1 MSKAYIFLS
10 IYARYLYHKKNLRRA
25 GITKILNS
33 FMENNYPGY
42 NPVDWSPYI
51 EKCTTAAKKYAL
63 CECKGVWVTEN
74 ELETIGNINNKV
86 LERLAFTLICLA
98 KFGNY
103 RNPDNNNW
111 VSYKNSDIYSMACI
125 NTTAFEKDIKF
136 NKLKELGLIEYA
148 KKINNLSVKVLYI
161 DEGSRKKLFINDFR
175 KLGYEWRLYNGE
187 KYIRCENCKVLTKNT
202 NGKRKYCKDCGDNA
216 DREKARTRMKKIR
229 AN

>member
-1 MSKAYIFLS
+1 
-10 IYARYLYHKKNLRRA
+10 
-25 GITKILNS
+25 
-33 FMENNYPGY
+33 MENNYPGY

-51 EKCTTAAKKYAL
+51 EKCTTTARKYTL

-111 VSYKNSDIYSMACI
+111 VSYSNGDIYSMACI

-136 NKLKELGLIEYA
+136 NRLKELGLIEYA
-148 KKINNLSVKVLYI
+148 KKINNLSVKVLYT

-175 KLGYEWRLYNGE
+175 KLGYEWRLYSGE
-187 KYIRCENCKVLTKNT
+187 KYIRCENCNILIKNT
-202 NGKRKYCKDCGDNA
+202 NGKRKYCKDCGANA